1 MLLIECWKDH
11 KGTVDTVYT
20 MDLYRDLLEEHR
32 YNMKQVGIADYLF
45 Y

>member
-11 KGTVDTVYT
+11 KGTVDWQYT
-20 MDLYRDLLEEHR
+20 MGVYKDLLEEHS
-32 YNMKQVGIADYLF
+32 YKVKQVGIADYLF